1 VTKASRIKAAGAIVY
16 RKREDALEV
25 LLVHRPRY
33 NDWSFPKG
41 KLDPG
46 ESAEVAACREVHEET
61 GIACVL
67 NQSLG
72 RVEYDTEGVD
82 DLLTRTRK
90 NVRYYAA
97 SRLKKDSPV
106 LKSRKPVKLAS
117 KKEIDQVG
125 WFEARDALPKLTYR
139 DDQKL
144 LKTFLSEYEINE
156 WVEPRVVVEI
166 QRVKNPPKN
175 TSSAGEGGN
184 QLEAD
189 RKQHKKAL
197 RKTCDFL
204 SSLGIETLVTFTKK
218 SSAYETFSR
227 YSSLTGF
234 PILYFHSPSD
244 PEYLKLFN
252 APLIRMAQ
260 IMK

>member
-1 VTKASRIKAAGAIVY
+1 MTKPKRIKAAGAIVY
-16 RKREDALEV
+16 RQKNERLEI

-41 KLDPG
+41 KLDAG

-61 GIACVL
+61 GMPCVL

-72 RVEYDTEGVD
+72 RIEYDTEGVD

-97 SRLKKDSPV
+97 SKLKKDSPV
-106 LKSRKPVKLAS
+106 LKSRKLVKPAS
-117 KKEIDQVG
+117 KKEIDQVK
-125 WFEARDALPKLTYR
+125 WFTTDEALQHLTYR

-144 LKTFLSEYEINE
+144 LRGFLSELEINE
-156 WVEPRVVVEI
+156 WEHPRVIVEL
-166 QRVKNPPKN
+166 QRVKNPLKDGAP
-175 TSSAGEGGN
+175 SSK
-184 QLEAD
+184 EASL
-189 RKQHKKAL
+189 KKKYRQDLQSA
-197 RKTCDFL
+197 CDFL

-218 SSAYETFSR
+218 SSAYETFAK
-227 YSSLTGF
+227 YSSLTGL
-234 PILYFHSPSD
+234 PVLYFKSPSD
-244 PEYLKLFN
+244 AEYVKLFN
-252 APLIRMAQ
+252 DPQIRMAQ